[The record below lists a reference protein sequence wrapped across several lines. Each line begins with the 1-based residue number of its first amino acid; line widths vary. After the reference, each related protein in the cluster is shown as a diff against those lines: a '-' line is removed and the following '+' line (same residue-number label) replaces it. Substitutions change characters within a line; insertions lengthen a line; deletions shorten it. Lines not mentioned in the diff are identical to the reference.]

1 MINFSHSK
9 VPVVLVDDES
19 SELDAYGFLLT
30 SMGVKQV
37 IQVQDSRRLPG
48 VMRDLGVCVLF
59 LDLNMPH
66 KSGLEVLKE
75 LRETHPHIPVV
86 IITANSEIESAVA
99 CLKQGAHDYLVKPI
113 NMNTFASALRNA
125 LEICAL
131 RNEVFTLKGV
141 SFNQNLKYPEH
152 FRNIITQN
160 PRMIGLFQYIESI
173 SSSREPILILGE
185 TGTGKE
191 LISRAIHD
199 VSGLEGPFIPVD
211 VAGLDDNLFSD
222 TLFGH
227 SKGAYTGADKH
238 REGLVEKAAGG
249 SLFLDEIGDLSAASQ
264 VKLLRLIQEGIFYPL
279 GSDKPRTCRARIIS
293 ATNKTRNALA
303 TEDQGRFR
311 SDLFFRLSTHLI
323 EVPPLRERKE
333 DIPLIAAGLR
343 DQAAKAMGKPVVETG
358 QQLSAVLEAHA
369 FPGNIREL
377 KTYIYDAV
385 AQSTGTSLSV
395 DAILDRLADVS
406 TVSRAPM
413 VGAAP
418 NRDTVLEDLM
428 GGFPTLA
435 ALTEYA
441 IDQALERTDNNQSQA
456 ARLLGISKQ
465 ALSKRLKNRDKS

>member
-1 MINFSHSK
+1 MLNFSHSK
-9 VPVVLVDDES
+9 VPVVLVDDEA

-30 SMGVKQV
+30 SMGVNQV
-37 IQVQDSRRLPG
+37 VPVQDSRRVPAA
-48 VMRDLGVCVLF
+48 MADLGACVLF

-75 LRETHPHIPVV
+75 LRVTHPHIPVV
-86 IITANSEIESAVA
+86 IITANSEIESAVE

-131 RNEVFTLKGV
+131 RNEVMTLKGV
-141 SFNQNLKYPEH
+141 SFNRNLKYPEH
-152 FRNIITQN
+152 FQHIITQN
-160 PRMIGLFQYIESI
+160 PTMIGLFQYIESI
-173 SSSREPILILGE
+173 SASREPALILGE

-199 VSGLEGPFIPVD
+199 ASGLDGPFVTVD

-249 SLFLDEIGDLSAASQ
+249 SLFLDEIGDLSPASQ
-264 VKLLRLIQEGIFYPL
+264 VKLLRLVQEGIFYPL
-279 GSDKPRTCRARIIS
+279 GSDRPQACRARIIS
-293 ATNKTRNALA
+293 ATHKSRNALA
-303 TEDQGRFR
+303 AVDRDQFR

-323 EVPPLRERKE
+323 QVPPLRERKE
-333 DIPLIAAGLR
+333 DIPLIAAYLR
-343 DQAAKAMGKPVVETG
+343 DQAAKAMGKPVVKTG
-358 QQLSAVLEAHA
+358 QQFAAVLASHS

-385 AQSTGTSLSV
+385 AQSTDTSLSV
-395 DAILDRLADVS
+395 DTILDRLADAS
-406 TVSRAPM
+406 TVTGAQAPN
-413 VGAAP
+413 AAP
-418 NRDTVLEDLM
+418 VRDPALEDLM

-435 ALTEYA
+435 ALIEYA
-441 IDQALERTDNNQSQA
+441 IDQALGRTGNNQSQA
-456 ARLLGISKQ
+456 AGLLGISKQ
-465 ALSKRLKNRDKS
+465 ALSKRLKNRGKS

>member
-9 VPVVLVDDES
+9 VPVVLVDDEP

-30 SMGVKQV
+30 SMGVNQV

-48 VMRDLGVCVLF
+48 VMADLGVCVLF

-75 LRETHPHIPVV
+75 LRVTHPHIPTV
-86 IITANSEIESAVA
+86 IITANSEVESAVQ

-131 RNEVFTLKGV
+131 RNEVLTLKGV
-141 SFNQNLKYPEH
+141 SFNRDLKRPDH
-152 FRNIITQN
+152 FQHIITQN
-160 PRMIGLFQYIESI
+160 PTMIGLFHYIESI
-173 SSSREPILILGE
+173 STSREPVLILGE

-191 LISRAIHD
+191 LISRAIHNA
-199 VSGLEGPFIPVD
+199 SGLEGPFVTVD

-227 SKGAYTGADKH
+227 SKGAYTGADKN

-264 VKLLRLIQEGIFYPL
+264 VKLLRLVQEGIFYPL
-279 GSDKPRTCRARIIS
+279 GSDQPRTCKARIIS
-293 ATNKTRNALA
+293 ATNKSRTELA
-303 TEDQGRFR
+303 AVDQDQFR

-323 EVPPLRERKE
+323 QVPPLRERKE
-333 DIPLIAAGLR
+333 DIPLIAAFLR

-358 QQLSAVLEAHA
+358 QQVADVLSSHP

-385 AQSTGTSLSV
+385 AQSTDTSLNV
-395 DAILDRLADVS
+395 DSILERLADTP
-406 TVSRAPM
+406 TVPQPRTSHTAP
-413 VGAAP
+413 
-418 NRDTVLEDLM
+418 VLEDLM
-428 GGFPTLA
+428 GRFPTLT

-441 IDQALERTDNNQSQA
+441 IAQALERTDNNQSQA
-456 ARLLGISKQ
+456 AKLLGISKQ
-465 ALSKRLKNRDKS
+465 ALSKRLKSRDKS